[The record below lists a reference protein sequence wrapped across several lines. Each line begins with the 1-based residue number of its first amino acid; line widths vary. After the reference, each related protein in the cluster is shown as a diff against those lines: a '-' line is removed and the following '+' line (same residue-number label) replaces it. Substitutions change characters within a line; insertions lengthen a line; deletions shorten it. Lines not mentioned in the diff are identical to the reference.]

1 MMKRFLFLLV
11 CLASALTCQ
20 AQTVSHTFRNVTL
33 AEALTT
39 INNEQSAYTL
49 TFVNN
54 DLERLQVS
62 ATLKRLSVPEA
73 VEQLCKGQPVRMKV
87 KGRNIYV
94 QYHKP
99 RKVEQ
104 MVVSGYVYDHL
115 THVELVGATVQL
127 LAADSTA
134 LDTCEARSLWM
145 QGEKSGYNAF
155 YLFAVPKLPKD
166 YLLRVSYVGYEP
178 TYFPLSLKNLHK
190 REYSRELPP
199 LYMKRQRNTLQEVQ
213 VTASKVMFYYR
224 GDTLVYNADAF
235 QLAEGSMLDALIKQ
249 MPGVELKKNGQI
261 YHNGKFVKSLL
272 LNGKEFFRGDNTVM
286 LDNLPAYTVKEVKV
300 YDREGSEGLRQT
312 LRASRVAGQQR
323 GERQVLRH
331 GCAAE
336 EGILHRMAR
345 QCGGRSRSLPY
356 EGRFGVLPRP
366 PLCHALCQC
375 QQPERQRHAW
385 RKQFVQSACR
395 QRTADAAEGWPGLQH

>member
-300 YDREGSEGLRQT
+300 YDR
-312 LRASRVAGQQR
+312 
-323 GERQVLRH
+323 

-366 PLCHALCQC
+366 PLCHALQRPFANRCLCQC